1 MKILAVEFSS
11 EQRSVAVVERAGATV
26 HVRGAAREIGGRNA
40 HAVALIEE
48 ALQQA
53 KIERE
58 EIECIAVGLG
68 PGSYTG
74 IRAAIAL
81 AQGWQLARAV
91 KVVGISSV
99 QCLAE
104 CAFAEG
110 QRGRI
115 SVIVD
120 AQRDEFYLAG
130 YELSQTGTRETEPLH
145 ITSRAAVKRRM
156 DEKQI
161 LVGPDV
167 KMICPEEPNLFPDAG
182 VLGRIAVDKENFVR
196 GEQLEPIYLREISF
210 VKAPPPRLIPD

>member
-26 HVRGAAREIGGRNA
+26 HVRGAARETGGRNA

-48 ALQQA
+48 ALRQA

-58 EIECIAVGLG
+58 EIGYIAVGLG

-91 KVVGISSV
+91 NVIGISSV

-104 CAFAEG
+104 CAFASGRRG
-110 QRGRI
+110 QVSI
-115 SVIVD
+115 IVD

-130 YELSQTGTRETEPLH
+130 YDLSHAGARETEPLH
-145 ITSRAAVKRRM
+145 ITSRAAVKSRF

-161 LVGPDV
+161 VVGPDV
-167 KMICPEEPNLFPDAG
+167 KKIFPEEPNLFPDA
-182 VLGRIAVDKENFVR
+182 VILGRIAMDHTDFVC

-210 VKAPPPRLIPD
+210 VKVPPPRLVPD

>member
-91 KVVGISSV
+91 KSSRNQQRSMPGGV
-99 QCLAE
+99 RVRRGTERPDQRY
-104 CAFAEG
+104 
-110 QRGRI
+110 RGR
-115 SVIVD
+115 
-120 AQRDEFYLAG
+120 AAG
-130 YELSQTGTRETEPLH
+130 RVLSGWLRAEPDRH
-145 ITSRAAVKRRM
+145 
-156 DEKQI
+156 
-161 LVGPDV
+161 P
-167 KMICPEEPNLFPDAG
+167 
-182 VLGRIAVDKENFVR
+182 
-196 GEQLEPIYLREISF
+196 
-210 VKAPPPRLIPD
+210 